1 VKNLGCGVKEHI
13 IGLEE
18 VKIRT
23 TTILL
28 FVFFAFFAVNSRAQQ
43 DFLPELVKR
52 IKPSAVAIETFD
64 SRGNTVTRGSGF
76 FIAPDR
82 VITNR
87 HVIERS
93 SRVEIHLLDGK
104 KFPVRGV
111 LAVDGE
117 ADLALLQVDVPRALA
132 TPLSIVRA
140 EPQEGES
147 IVVIGN
153 PFGLEGSVSNGIVSA
168 VREISGYGKII
179 QITASISPGS
189 SGSPVV
195 NMAGQVIGVATLQA
209 AEGQNLNFAVP
220 SDRILRLKVTDVQ
233 TFSALTAEA
242 QRNKRSAAE
251 RLYSQGLALLSV
263 DDYAR
268 AVGFF
273 EKATETDANYA
284 EAWYQAG
291 YCYGF
296 LGRHS
301 DALKASKQA
310 AKLRPEWAAAYV
322 NIGASSYAL
331 GQYKEAVDAY
341 KQAQRLDDDNG
352 DIQYALG
359 LSFGKLN
366 RTDEEILSYRRAL
379 TLKPD
384 HANAIEKLGLALF
397 KQRRFAESVI
407 YLEQLKAYKPDAR
420 TYNYLGESYIE
431 MGKPEESV
439 AALTTALGYDPDLD
453 KARYNLG
460 RAYVKLGNRD
470 MAQVQYEI
478 LKTSRSDWADRLYVL
493 LNPKL
498 VLDGGFAWAGWL
510 SCPSAPLTTPF
521 FGVNDRIPVTP

>member
-1 VKNLGCGVKEHI
+1 MRLG
-13 IGLEE
+13 
-18 VKIRT
+18 
-23 TTILL
+23 L
-28 FVFFAFFAVNSRAQQ
+28 FATVVASLALAVPAQ

-52 IKPSAVAIETFD
+52 VKPSAVAIETFD
-64 SRGNTVTRGSGF
+64 ARGNTLARGSGF
-76 FIAPDR
+76 FVSQDR

-111 LAVDGE
+111 LAIDGE
-117 ADLALLQVDVPRALA
+117 GDLALLQVDIPKTLA
-132 TPLSIVRA
+132 APLPIVRA

-220 SDRILRLKVTDVQ
+220 AERISRLKV
-233 TFSALTAEA
+233 SSEA
-242 QRNKRSAAE
+242 QSFSSLAAETQRSKRSAAE
-251 RLYSQGLALLSV
+251 RLYAQGLAQLSV
-263 DDYAR
+263 DDYAK

-273 EKATETDANYA
+273 EKAAETDPNYA

-291 YCYGF
+291 YSYGM
-296 LGRHS
+296 LGRHA

-310 AKLRPEWAAAYV
+310 AKLRPDWAPAQV

-331 GQYKEAVDAY
+331 GQYKEAGDAY
-341 KQAQRLDDDNG
+341 KQAIRLDDTAET
-352 DIQYALG
+352 QYALG
-359 LSFGKLN
+359 LTLGKLN
-366 RTDEEILSYRRAL
+366 RPDEEMLAYRRAL
-379 TLKPD
+379 ALKPD
-384 HANAIEKLGLALF
+384 HARAIEGLGLGLF
-397 KQRRFAESVI
+397 KQRRFADSVI
-407 YLEQLKAYKPDAR
+407 YLEQLKTYKPDAR
-420 TYNYLGESYIE
+420 TFNYLGEGYFE
-431 MGKPEESV
+431 LGKLDESV
-439 AALTTALGYDPDLD
+439 GALTTALGYDPDLD

-478 LKTSRSDWADRLYVL
+478 LKNSRSDWADRLYVL
-493 LNPKL
+493 INP
-498 VLDGGFAWAGWL
+498 
-510 SCPSAPLTTPF
+510 
-521 FGVNDRIPVTP
+521 

>member
-1 VKNLGCGVKEHI
+1 MVTKT
-13 IGLEE
+13 
-18 VKIRT
+18 T

-28 FVFFAFFAVNSRAQQ
+28 FFAFFVCFAGELNAQ

-64 SRGNTVTRGSGF
+64 SKGNTLARGSGF
-76 FIAPDR
+76 FIAADR

-93 SRVEIHLLDGK
+93 SRVEIHLMDGK
-104 KFPVRGV
+104 KFSVKGV

-117 ADLALLQVDVPRALA
+117 GDLALLQVDVPRGLA
-132 TPLSIVRA
+132 MPLPLVRSA
-140 EPQEGES
+140 PQEGES

-153 PFGLEGSVSNGIVSA
+153 PYGLEGSVSNGIVSA

-220 SDRILRLKVTDVQ
+220 AERISQLKISDVQ
-233 TFSALTAEA
+233 TFASLAAET

-251 RLYSQGLALLSV
+251 RLYAQGLAQMSR

-268 AVGFF
+268 AVPYF
-273 EKATETDANYA
+273 EKAVETDPNYA

-291 YCYGF
+291 YCYGV
-296 LGRHS
+296 LNKHN
-301 DALKASKQA
+301 DALRASKQA
-310 AKLRPEWAAAYV
+310 AKLRPEWAPAFI

-341 KQAQRLDDDNG
+341 RQAIKLDDDAET
-352 DIQYALG
+352 QYSLG
-359 LSFGKLN
+359 LSYNKLN
-366 RTDEEILSYRRAL
+366 RTDEEILAYRRAVAM
-379 TLKPD
+379 KPD

-397 KQRRFAESVI
+397 KNRRFAESAI
-407 YLEQLKAYKPDAR
+407 YFEQLKTYKPDAR
-420 TYNYLGESYIE
+420 TYNYIGESYFELNKTDESIE
-431 MGKPEESV
+431 AFNNAVS
-439 AALTTALGYDPDLD
+439 YNPDLE
-453 KARYNLG
+453 KARYNLA
-460 RAYVKLGNRD
+460 RAYLKQGNRE
-470 MAQVQYEI
+470 MAQVHYEI
-478 LKTSRSDWADRLYVL
+478 LKNARSDWADRLLVL
-493 LNPKL
+493 LNP
-498 VLDGGFAWAGWL
+498 
-510 SCPSAPLTTPF
+510 
-521 FGVNDRIPVTP
+521 